1 MSFSGRFLAR
11 ESARNL
17 WAMLA
22 GLILSF
28 IQVKSDEHAL
38 GQWRNSQE
46 PQGPEFELL
55 AATQQQKTRQS
66 KCLWFMQHPAN
77 LANYPR
83 FSHARSE
90 LSKSFMCPRYAGL
103 EPSRG
108 VPAVCAF
115 C

>member
-1 MSFSGRFLAR
+1 MNCPGRFLAR

-55 AATQQQKTRQS
+55 AATQPQKSAEQMFQFWVPGLS
-66 KCLWFMQHPAN
+66 SPKA
-77 LANYPR
+77 
-83 FSHARSE
+83 SHDVRDMPVLNRRAQE
-90 LSKSFMCPRYAGL
+90 GGC
-103 EPSRG
+103 
-108 VPAVCAF
+108 
-115 C
+115 